1 MEEIKNNKDI
11 LTNNINRLSK
21 NNENSTNYNQKYIL
35 LDDINDILILENNN
49 IIIKFE
55 KTKINIL
62 KNINNIKSQLLVME
76 IAFTE
81 ANLLINFGDE

>member
-62 KNINNIKSQLLVME
+62 KNIHSIKSQLLVME